1 MAEVTVSQFAEVLKV
16 PVDRLL
22 VQLDQAGIKVSGPND
37 RISDD
42 AKMELLTHLRRS
54 HGSTPTPGNAAAP
67 SKITLSRKTQQEIKL
82 SSGQGRARTVNVEVR
97 TKRTYIKRDV
107 LQEQARQHQDEIDS
121 KRREVEEE
129 QQREHS
135 RVEAERAEQER
146 LESDHRR
153 RLEEEAAQ
161 QKAAEE
167 AQRLAEQA
175 AREEEAR
182 RTREREEAAQRAATE
197 AEEASRRAAEAPTAV
212 TRKGP
217 EKKAPEKKA
226 PESKAPEAP
235 AKPVFDPTF
244 QKPQF
249 IPPIQTRERPQ
260 QQANAQQRKGAP
272 QGQAPAAQPRGA
284 APANTQ
290 QQGRPQGGSNNQQ
303 ARPQGPAGNQ
313 PQGRPQGPAG
323 NQQQAR
329 PQGPAGA
336 GADANTRY
344 GRQELHVAGD
354 VSSRYKKKRRPMKGP
369 GGRMAAPS
377 GEAGRHGFEMP
388 TAPVV
393 REVSVGETVTVS
405 ELAQKMAIK
414 ATEVIKVLMNMG
426 VMATINQPL
435 DQDTAVLVV
444 EELGHTVKVLK
455 ENQMEEDLQTAAQG
469 DDTVASEPRPPV
481 VTVMGHVDHGKT
493 SLLDHIRRTKVAAGE
508 AGGITQHI
516 GAYHVETPK
525 GSVTFLD
532 TPGHAAFT
540 AMRARGAKAT
550 DVVVLVVAADDGVM
564 PQTIEAIQHARAA
577 NVPIVV
583 AVNKIDKPEA
593 DLDRVRQELSKQEVI
608 PEDWGGETIFV
619 PVSAR
624 TGQGI
629 DQLLESILLV
639 AEVLELRAPR
649 EGLASGLVIESS
661 VEKGRGA
668 VATVLVKKGTLR
680 TGDPV
685 IAGSEFGR
693 VRAMFD
699 ENGKAVTEAT
709 PSMPVQVLGLSS
721 PPNAGD
727 EFLAAESERKAR
739 EVALY
744 RQGKFRDVKLA
755 SRVQRAEDVFSQMG
769 EAKIGTV
776 AVLIKAD
783 VQGSAEALRESL
795 TKLSTDE
802 VQVKLI
808 ASGLGGITESDVQL
822 AAASKGLI
830 IGFNVRADSGA
841 RETIKETG
849 VEVRYYS
856 IIYEAID
863 DVRQMLS
870 GMLQPEIK
878 ESIVGVAQVRDVF
891 RSSKFGVVAGCLV
904 TEGVVKRNNPIRVLR
919 ENVVIFEGAL
929 ESLRRFKDDVGEVRA
944 GVECGIG
951 VKNYQ
956 DVRAGDQI
964 ECYSRVEVARTL
976 AAE

>member
-22 VQLDQAGIKVSGPND
+22 VQLDQAGIKVSGPEA

-42 AKMELLTHLRRS
+42 AKLELLTHLRRA
-54 HGSTPTPGNAAAP
+54 HGSEDADSDGAP
-67 SKITLSRKTQQEIKL
+67 RKITLRRKTQSELKL
-82 SSGQGRARTVNVEVR
+82 ASTQGRARTVNVEVR
-97 TKRTYIKRDV
+97 RKRTYIKRDV
-107 LQEQARQHQDEIDS
+107 LEEQARAQQDEIDS
-121 KRREVEEE
+121 RKREAEEAARAETERAESERRERERLEAENRRRVEEE
-129 QQREHS
+129 ETRRRAQEES
-135 RVEAERAEQER
+135 RRVAEQR
-146 LESDHRR
+146 SRDD
-153 RLEEEAAQ
+153 
-161 QKAAEE
+161 
-167 AQRLAEQA
+167 
-175 AREEEAR
+175 EAR
-182 RTREREEAAQRAATE
+182 RTREREEHERRSTE
-197 AEEASRRAAEAPTAV
+197 
-212 TRKGP
+212 
-217 EKKAPEKKA
+217 
-226 PESKAPEAP
+226 
-235 AKPVFDPTF
+235 
-244 QKPQF
+244 
-249 IPPIQTRERPQ
+249 RERPQ
-260 QQANAQQRKGAP
+260 PVVAS
-272 QGQAPAAQPRGA
+272 APAA
-284 APANTQ
+284 
-290 QQGRPQGGSNNQQ
+290 
-303 ARPQGPAGNQ
+303 ARPIAPVPAV
-313 PQGRPQGPAG
+313 P
-323 NQQQAR
+323 
-329 PQGPAGA
+329 
-336 GADANTRY
+336 DDKHTRY

-354 VSSRYKKKRRPMKGP
+354 VSSRYKKKRRTKARPV
-369 GGRMAAPS
+369 PS
-377 GEAGRHGFEMP
+377 AGAEGRHAFEMP

-393 REVSVGETVTVS
+393 RDVGIGETVTVA
-405 ELAQKMAIK
+405 ELAQKMAVK
-414 ATEVIKVLMNMG
+414 ANEVIKVLMNMG
-426 VMATINQPL
+426 VMVTINQPL

-444 EELGHTVKVLK
+444 EEMGHTPKLLK
-455 ENQMEEDLQTAAQG
+455 ENQIEDDLQGEQTEA
-469 DDTVASEPRPPV
+469 DTEPRPPV

-493 SLLDHIRRTKVAAGE
+493 SLLDYIRRTKVAAGE

-516 GAYHVETPK
+516 GAYHVETDK
-525 GSVTFLD
+525 GVITFLD

-583 AVNKIDKPEA
+583 AVNKIDKSDA
-593 DLDRVRQELSKQEVI
+593 DQERVRTELSKYEVI
-608 PEDWGGETIFV
+608 SEEWGGQNIFV

-629 DQLLESILLV
+629 DQLLDAILLQ

-649 EGLASGLVIESS
+649 SGLASGIVIESS

-668 VATVLVKKGTLR
+668 VATVLVKRGTLKA
-680 TGDPV
+680 GDPI

-699 ENGKAVTEAT
+699 ENGKPVQEAP
-709 PSMPVQVLGLSS
+709 PSMPVVVLGLSAA
-721 PPNAGD
+721 PNAGD
-727 EFLAAESERKAR
+727 EMLVVESERKAR
-739 EVALY
+739 EVALH

-755 SRVQRAEDVFSQMG
+755 RQSPRGEDAFSQMG
-769 EAKIGTV
+769 EGKVGVV

-783 VQGSAEALRESL
+783 VQGSAEALREAL

-822 AAASKGLI
+822 AAASRALI

-841 RETIKETG
+841 RDAVKETG

-863 DVRQMLS
+863 DVKQMMS

-878 ESIVGVAQVRDVF
+878 ETIVGVAQVREVF

-904 TEGVVKRNNPIRVLR
+904 TEGLVKRNNPIRVLR
-919 ENVVIFEGAL
+919 DNVVIFEGAL
-929 ESLRRFKDDVGEVRA
+929 ESLRRFKDEASEVRA
-944 GVECGIG
+944 GTECGIG

-956 DVRAGDQI
+956 DVRVGDQI

-976 AAE
+976 Q